1 MIGVPVNQEEELL
14 NFLSELRDKGFDVS
28 EDSNIVQ
35 ILETIIGSHV
45 ENRNQIKE
53 ILDSLTFENRSGKLL
68 DELYN
73 FFGIPRLVKTISG
86 ASFKIRNSGYPYNV
100 ITIKDNTLL
109 EYKNNLYR
117 VTTEHIIRG
126 GETKE
131 VFCYPVNYVVPIK
144 DYLQVGDF
152 KFQSNKISVGYA
164 NTDYEVN
171 EFFKNNV
178 LINDFKINT
187 DKESDLEYKS
197 RANGLIQ
204 NFGFNNIEK
213 IKNYIMGIEHVYN
226 VYVEKE
232 FCRQRIIIVPDDI
245 NYLEQILDQ
254 ANECVDFYCT
264 SPMIVQRPSITT
276 INISGIT
283 KQLAE
288 WFGSEITSI
297 DHLNNIAVYLREYC
311 KNVYT
316 KDDKVI
322 SRDSI
327 EFTINKYFVDN
338 DIQFSLNEKE
348 LKINYFIY
356 TDEDYKEPIITNE
369 LDSRQKKEIKT
380 DIVILG
386 DVI

>member
-86 ASFKIRNSGYPYNV
+86 ASFKIRNSGYPYNI

-109 EYKNNLYR
+109 EYNNNLYR

-152 KFQSNKISVGYA
+152 KFQ
-164 NTDYEVN
+164 
-171 EFFKNNV
+171 
-178 LINDFKINT
+178 
-187 DKESDLEYKS
+187 
-197 RANGLIQ
+197 
-204 NFGFNNIEK
+204 
-213 IKNYIMGIEHVYN
+213 IK
-226 VYVEKE
+226 
-232 FCRQRIIIVPDDI
+232 
-245 NYLEQILDQ
+245 
-254 ANECVDFYCT
+254 
-264 SPMIVQRPSITT
+264 
-276 INISGIT
+276 
-283 KQLAE
+283 
-288 WFGSEITSI
+288 
-297 DHLNNIAVYLREYC
+297 
-311 KNVYT
+311 
-316 KDDKVI
+316 
-322 SRDSI
+322 
-327 EFTINKYFVDN
+327 
-338 DIQFSLNEKE
+338 
-348 LKINYFIY
+348 
-356 TDEDYKEPIITNE
+356 
-369 LDSRQKKEIKT
+369 
-380 DIVILG
+380 
-386 DVI
+386 